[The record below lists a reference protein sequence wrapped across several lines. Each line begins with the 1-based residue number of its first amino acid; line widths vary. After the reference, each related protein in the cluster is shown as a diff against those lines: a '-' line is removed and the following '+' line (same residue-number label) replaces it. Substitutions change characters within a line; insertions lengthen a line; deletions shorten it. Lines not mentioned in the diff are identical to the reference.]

1 MGKILREEF
10 FIYSTLNLRTCF
22 SARAREHAHLLHT
35 QHTQHYDEY
44 YDVVL
49 ARSANDDDV
58 RLSSSKQEHL

>member
-1 MGKILREEF
+1 
-10 FIYSTLNLRTCF
+10 
-22 SARAREHAHLLHT
+22 LHT

-49 ARSANDDDV
+49 ARSANDDDDV